1 MSKKLEIN
9 LKVWGMRF
17 EKLNEMSY
25 EDIKK
30 LAGMNRSLLFT
41 IMSEITNIETIREYL
56 QDNKKILV

>member
-9 LKVWGMRF
+9 LKVWGMSF
-17 EKLNEMSY
+17 DELNKMNCE
-25 EDIKK
+25 EIKK

-56 QDNKKILV
+56 QDNKRSLV

>member
-9 LKVWGMRF
+9 LKVWGMSF

>member
-9 LKVWGMRF
+9 LKVWGMSF
-17 EKLNEMSY
+17 DELNTMNY
-25 EDIKK
+25 EEIKK

-56 QDNKKILV
+56 QDNKRSLV